1 MWISIPDPLQVTSN
15 YVLGGGDGYTMLE
28 EGGTNHVIGDLDTD
42 VIKRVGV
49 QLSSVETVDRQ

>member
-1 MWISIPDPLQVTSN
+1 MTSN

-49 QLSSVETVDRQ
+49 QLSRVQTVDRQ

>member
-1 MWISIPDPLQVTSN
+1 MTSN

-49 QLSSVETVDRQ
+49 QLSSVQTVDIDCRCWSCTAR

>member
-1 MWISIPDPLQVTSN
+1 MTSN

-42 VIKRVGV
+42 VIKRVG
-49 QLSSVETVDRQ
+49 DRQWPDSSRQ